1 MCFQMLTAIR
11 KERTIEWMTSEIY
24 FKACDSEGSWF
35 ILMSKIQPL
44 LIHIIDMC
52 WPSTVISCFFYNH
65 VCIVTG
71 NSLNYFVKIHFILF
85 EKHFTEREWERDRE
99 SEPSIYRF
107 PLEMVP
113 MTKAELIWTQNPGV
127 SPGSSTWVKR
137 SKDLSHALLL
147 SQVVSRELDWK
158 WSNSYVMMVL
168 AGGGLAVYD
177 TTSVPFK
184 LVFIKNLYQGD

>member
-1 MCFQMLTAIR
+1 MLTAIR
-11 KERTIEWMTSEIY
+11 KERTIEWMTGEIY

-35 ILMSKIQPL
+35 ILMNKIQPL

-65 VCIVTG
+65 VSIVTG

-137 SKDLSHALLL
+137 QEYLLGHPHGWRGPRTWAML
-147 SQVVSRELDWK
+147 YYFHRSSAGSWTGNGATHMWWWCLQVED
-158 WSNSYVMMVL
+158 
-168 AGGGLAVYD
+168 
-177 TTSVPFK
+177 
-184 LVFIKNLYQGD
+184 